1 MPLPRQPRSSAR
13 SQPLAAA
20 QPVARRVPKRNAAA
34 APWGWAASGVV
45 LGVLLCLLVFAPAR
59 WLGGW
64 LQQASGGQL
73 VLQEARGTVWTGSAR
88 LTLAGGAGS
97 HDAATLPGRL
107 QWQLRPALTA
117 GVGLALQLSADCCLP
132 QPWTWRLALGWG
144 QVRLAL
150 SDSTSHWPAPLLSG
164 LGTPWNTVNAQ
175 GQLVLTT
182 QALTLAWSAGRLQVA
197 GRAQLDALDMSSRLS
212 TLQPM
217 GSYRF
222 TLSGGAAPT
231 LALATLGGAL
241 QLSGQG
247 EWVAGKLRFVGEA
260 SSAPESQAALSNLLN
275 IIGRRDGVRS
285 IIKVG

>member
-1 MPLPRQPRSSAR
+1 MTLPRQPRSPSR
-13 SQPLAAA
+13 SLHMAAA
-20 QPVARRVPKRNAAA
+20 QPTLRRVQQHSKGS

-45 LGVLLCLLVFAPAR
+45 LGALVCLMLFAPAR
-59 WLGGW
+59 WFGGW

-73 VLQEARGTVWTGSAR
+73 LLQDARGTLWTGSAR

-97 HDAATLPGRL
+97 TDAATLPGRL
-107 QWQLRPALTA
+107 QWQLRPTLL
-117 GVGLALQLSADCCLP
+117 GSLGLALQLSADCCLQ

-144 QVRLAL
+144 QVQLAL
-150 SDSTSHWPAPLLSG
+150 SDSTSQWPAQLLSG

-175 GQLVLTT
+175 GQLALTT
-182 QALTLAWSAGRLQVA
+182 QALTLSWSAGRLQVA
-197 GRAQLDALDMSSRLS
+197 GVAQLDALDMSSRLS

-222 TLSGGAAPT
+222 SLSGGAVPA
-231 LALATLGGAL
+231 LALSTLGGAL

-247 EWVAGKLRFVGEA
+247 EWVAGKLRFIGEA

-275 IIGRRDGVRS
+275 IIGRRDGARS

>member
-1 MPLPRQPRSSAR
+1 M
-13 SQPLAAA
+13 AAA
-20 QPVARRVPKRNAAA
+20 RPVLRREQRHTGA

-45 LGVLLCLLVFAPAR
+45 LGGLLCLLLFAPAH

-73 VLQEARGTVWTGSAR
+73 VLQDARGTVWTGSAR

-97 HDAATLPGRL
+97 QDAATLPGRL
-107 QWQLRPALTA
+107 QWQLRPALTG
-117 GVGLALQLSADCCLP
+117 GVGLALQLSADCCLA
-132 QPWTWRLALGWG
+132 QPWRWRLVLGWG
-144 QVRLAL
+144 QVQLAL
-150 SDSTSHWPAPLLSG
+150 SDSTSQWPAQLLSG

-175 GQLVLTT
+175 GQLVLRT

-197 GRAQLDALDMSSRLS
+197 GVAQLDALDMSSRLS

-222 TLSGGAAPT
+222 TLSGGATPG
-231 LALATLGGAL
+231 LALSTLGGAL

-247 EWVAGKLRFVGEA
+247 EWVAGRLRFLGEA

-275 IIGRRDGVRS
+275 IIGRRDGARS

>member
-1 MPLPRQPRSSAR
+1 MPLPRPNR
-13 SQPLAAA
+13 PLSRTPAGPTPPAS
-20 QPVARRVPKRNAAA
+20 RRLPLRVEHG

-45 LGVLLCLLVFAPAR
+45 LGVLLCSVFFAPVR

-73 VLQEARGTVWTGSAR
+73 VLQDARGTLWTGSAR

-97 HDAATLPGRL
+97 QDAATLPGRL
-107 QWQLRPALTA
+107 QWQLRPALSK
-117 GVGLALQLSADCCLP
+117 GVGLVLQLRADCCLQ
-132 QPWTWRLALGWG
+132 QPWLWRASLGWG
-144 QVRLAL
+144 RVQLAL
-150 SDSTSHWPAPLLSG
+150 SDSSSQWPAQLLSG

-175 GQLVLTT
+175 GQL
-182 QALTLAWSAGRLQVA
+182 ALSTRALAFSWSAGRLQVA
-197 GRAQLDALDMSSRLS
+197 GVAQLDALDMASRLS
-212 TLQPM
+212 TLKPM

-222 TLSGGAAPT
+222 TLKGGAAPG
-231 LALATLGGAL
+231 LALSTLSGAL

-275 IIGRRDGVRS
+275 IIGRRDGARS